1 MKSEQI
7 KREIAELEAQR
18 DQLSREINIKRS
30 ECLEA
35 LTSESPYQK
44 GDKVRLFKKITYPT
58 VTEKYVGE
66 GIFERFEYSY
76 KDAVPAFFKVKKD
89 GSKGLNKW
97 GKYDFDRIEKIDQ

>member
-7 KREIAELEAQR
+7 KREIEELEAR
-18 DQLSREINIKRS
+18 RYQLSREIDMKRS
-30 ECLEA
+30 ECLNA

-44 GDKVRLFKKITYPT
+44 GEKVRLFKKITYPI

-89 GSKGLNKW
+89 GSKSLNKW
-97 GKYDFDRIEKIDQ
+97 GKYDFDRIEKIEK

>member
-7 KREIAELEAQR
+7 KREIAELEARR
-18 DQLSREINIKRS
+18 DQLSREIDMKRS
-30 ECLEA
+30 ECLKA

-44 GDKVRLFKKITYPT
+44 GEKVRLFKKITYPK

-76 KDAVPAFFKVKKD
+76 KDAVPSFFKVKKD

-97 GKYDFDRIEKIDQ
+97 GKYDFDRIEKIYQ

>member
-18 DQLSREINIKRS
+18 DQLSREIDMKRS
-30 ECLEA
+30 ECLNA

-44 GDKVRLFKKITYPT
+44 GEKVRLFKKITYPI

-66 GIFERFEYSY
+66 GIF
-76 KDAVPAFFKVKKD
+76 
-89 GSKGLNKW
+89 
-97 GKYDFDRIEKIDQ
+97 